1 MSQTV
6 CEEEVFST
14 IYRNFSKDVHDYL
27 YYKFGN
33 QIDIN
38 DVIQNVFIKLWDNCK
53 KVSPGKARAF
63 LFTIAR
69 NLMLNELKHQ
79 KIILGYQKITPRNYT
94 NETPEFLLEEK
105 QFLIKYQAA
114 LGKLTEEQRVV
125 FSLSKI
131 EGKKLAEIAEMLN
144 LTKKVVEYRLYTAF
158 KIIKDEIK
166 ELEKFSG

>member
-27 YYKFGN
+27 FYKFGN